1 MKVNEYFD
9 KVVVIN
15 LDRRTDRMEQV
26 DAQLKELGIEYERFS
41 AVDAVA
47 EGIDPIQ
54 ACRQSHIQVLEQS
67 EGLTL
72 ILEDD
77 ALFMENFQE
86 RFDNF
91 IELLPQDWDI
101 FYLGAVLLNSQ
112 HCNQMM
118 VRAMDTSSLHAY
130 CINPK
135 FKDKALAQAR
145 TYPEHIDVAYRLI
158 HRQCKAYA
166 AKHALV
172 KQYPSYSDLM
182 LKDVDYLS
190 WYK

>member
-1 MKVNEYFD
+1 
-9 KVVVIN
+9 
-15 LDRRTDRMEQV
+15 MEQLVPQLEKLGIQYERHSAV
-26 DAQLKELGIEYERFS
+26 DGKELGIN
-41 AVDAVA
+41 
-47 EGIDPIQ
+47 PIF
-54 ACRQSHIQVLEQS
+54 AGTMSHVEVLKNNRDS
-67 EGLTL
+67 KILV
-72 ILEDD
+72 LEDD
-77 ALFMENFQE
+77 AQFV
-86 RFDNF
+86 DNF
-91 IELLPQDWDI
+91 NEKFEEVMQTLPNDSDI
-101 FYLGAVLLNSQ
+101 FYLGAVLLNSE

-158 HRQCKAYA
+158 HRQCRAYA

-172 KQYPSYSDLM
+172 KQFPSYSDLM